1 MDRYLDLFSVLE
13 IKKKD
18 FAPCR
23 ERTSKPSVRPSGDF
37 QRHFV
42 LYFPIELK
50 ARQFVVR
57 QVIKWT
63 LWLIL
68 FAFFFIWL
76 NSFRRL
82 VIIIIIIICYYCLF
96 VWLALGVALLFA
108 SSALSAGSSS
118 DVMVVSMVQSA
129 DLVGHFLAP
138 RLAEARSIRR
148 CCFLMPFGG
157 PTRNDY

>member
-57 QVIKWT
+57 QVIKRT

-68 FAFFFIWL
+68 FAFFSSDWTAFEGL
-76 NSFRRL
+76 LLLLLLSFVIIVYLSGWRSALRFCLPRRRCRLDRRL
-82 VIIIIIIICYYCLF
+82 TWWLF
-96 VWLALGVALLFA
+96 QWSNRPIWWATFWRRDWPRRGRF
-108 SSALSAGSSS
+108 
-118 DVMVVSMVQSA
+118 
-129 DLVGHFLAP
+129 VGAVF
-138 RLAEARSIRR
+138 
-148 CCFLMPFGG
+148 
-157 PTRNDY
+157 